1 MLGFSKLK
9 GLLSGQPWSQ
19 MEWHLF
25 CYIFCLMLNSASIAV
40 WGGDEPTGNHLCS
53 PGYLDRLVFG
63 HIASGVC
70 NADTRRAKTKARK
83 KRSLPMKRKQLR
95 SLT

>member
-40 WGGDEPTGNHLCS
+40 WGVMSQRGTISVPLAILTFL
-53 PGYLDRLVFG
+53 YLGTSLLVSAMQ
-63 HIASGVC
+63 I
-70 NADTRRAKTKARK
+70 REE
-83 KRSLPMKRKQLR
+83 RKQKR
-95 SLT
+95 EKSGHSQ